1 MTYQTTSPEECE
13 RIARFLKK
21 IKYGRTI
28 AAIGY
33 GLALGFIM
41 RMPTTCLF
49 LRKSKDRHFT
59 SNRREDKTSHMT
71 KVFRALKQAL
81 ESCLDVRI
89 LFLLFVPFFVAMMIA
104 VVLFF
109 SVGTV
114 WVTSLSGSVEQIGL
128 FKYVSETWQLS
139 EAVHAF
145 SYVVAIVLIFL
156 LVLPVGYLGA
166 ILLVSIF
173 LMPILLKII
182 EQKEFYGLEKKTW
195 WLFIRKR
202 FEHDQGWYKLFSF
215 AVFDFATLDFAR
227 DGHSDTDGFGSL
239 ILLIRKSFFMT
250 CWSLLLRKRRWSFSK
265 KVRSGPCTYW
275 D

>member
-1 MTYQTTSPEECE
+1 
-13 RIARFLKK
+13 
-21 IKYGRTI
+21 
-28 AAIGY
+28 
-33 GLALGFIM
+33 
-41 RMPTTCLF
+41 
-49 LRKSKDRHFT
+49 
-59 SNRREDKTSHMT
+59 MT

-114 WVTSLSGSVEQIGL
+114 WVTSLSGSVEQMAL

-182 EQKEFYGLEKKTW
+182 EQKEFYSLEKKHGGSLSGNALNTIKAGTSYFLL
-195 WLFIRKR
+195 LFLTLPLWILPGMAILIPMALGAYLNKKV
-202 FEHDQGWYKLFSF
+202 FFYDVLESF
-215 AVFDFATLDFAR
+215 ASKEEMVFLEKSQKR
-227 DGHSDTDGFGSL
+227 SLYLLGL
-239 ILLIRKSFFMT
+239 ILGFLNYLPMT
-250 CWSLLLRKRRWSFSK
+250 FVIMPVFAGLAYSYFCLNALKELRENKLL
-265 KVRSGPCTYW
+265 
-275 D
+275 